1 MKFKFIKADCK
12 NVGAYDLS
20 NISTGDIVEFDG
32 YFEEKAKNN
41 PDFEIA
47 KVKSKKAGKKNGD
60 SSGNSEQSSS

>member
-20 NISTGDIVEFDG
+20 NISTGDIVEFKG
-32 YFEEKAKNN
+32 HFEEKAKNN

-47 KVKSKKAGKKNGD
+47 KKKKAGKRNGD